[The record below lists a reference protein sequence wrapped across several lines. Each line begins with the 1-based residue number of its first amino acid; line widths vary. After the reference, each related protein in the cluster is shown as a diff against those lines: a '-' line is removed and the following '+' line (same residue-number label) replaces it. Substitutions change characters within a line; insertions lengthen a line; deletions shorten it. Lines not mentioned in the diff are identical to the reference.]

1 MDLAQKSSYFFQKTT
16 LLDFELCYTIIRPPA
31 GILKRE
37 SPARNRV
44 LAWEERTAGRIRP
57 AFAWKDEGVAGRKCR
72 QVLHTT

>member
-37 SPARNRV
+37 SPARNRGFGV
-44 LAWEERTAGRIRP
+44 GGADCRP
-57 AFAWKDEGVAGRKCR
+57 DKTGFCVEG
-72 QVLHTT
+72 